1 LNQAH
6 KHQLKSK
13 MKNNIKKAAVLIV
26 FFTLGLQHLQAQS
39 EYKLAD
45 SKNIAMKLSGTS
57 TLHKWDMNARK
68 FSGNASFD
76 FKPGSI
82 TELAS
87 LKSLTFLL
95 AVANLSS
102 GEKRLDK
109 NAYKALKAKQF
120 KNITYKLTSA
130 TVSPEGG
137 DKYLLKTHGEL
148 TVAGVTKEI
157 MMDVHCQVNGD
168 GTITCTGTDTLNM
181 TDYQVKPP
189 TFMLGA
195 MKTGNA
201 ITLDFTMVYKKQ
213 VTG

>member
-1 LNQAH
+1 
-6 KHQLKSK
+6 
-13 MKNNIKKAAVLIV
+13 MKNNIKKMGLLIG
-26 FFTLGLQHLQAQS
+26 FFVLGLHYLQAQS
-39 EYKLAD
+39 VYKLAD

-57 TLHKWDMNARK
+57 TLHKWDMNASI
-68 FSGNASFD
+68 FSGRASFD
-76 FKPGSI
+76 FKPGS
-82 TELAS
+82 TKELAS

-102 GEKRLDK
+102 GEKGLDK
-109 NAYKALKAKQF
+109 NAYKALKSKQF
-120 KNITYKLTSA
+120 KNIAYKLTSA

-137 DKYLLKTHGEL
+137 DRYLLKTHGEL
-148 TVAGVTKEI
+148 TIAGVTREI
-157 MMDVHCQVNGD
+157 MMDVHCVVNSD

-195 MKTGNA
+195 MKTGDA
-201 ITLDFTMVYKKQ
+201 LTLDFTMVYKKQ